1 MLHRSAGYRAPDH
14 DSPGN
19 ELKPA
24 QNPRIVAATKKTN
37 WRGSFMP
44 EVRRRNFV
52 LGGSTLLALG
62 ANRKALAQPAALMT
76 PHEKELYDAGKK
88 EGGELTWYTA
98 HSDDITAQ
106 ALGRGFEAAYPGI
119 KVNVLRTT
127 AQVAYQRVTQEIKA
141 SAIQC
146 DVLSSTD
153 LGHSVELKAKG
164 AFEHYAPDNAGKVL
178 DIYKGYDPDGT
189 YFVTSAGLIGIGYNT
204 AKVKPADAPKNWTDL
219 LDPKWADNIALG
231 HPGFSGYVGTWALTL
246 RNQYGWSFFEKLA
259 KNNPRVGRSIND
271 TVTMLNAGE
280 SAIAGSG
287 PVGTLLQSVQRGNPL
302 AVTYPTDG
310 SVLIIAPSSI
320 MKGSKHPNAARLF
333 MEFLMSVE
341 ASKIWV
347 DHFNESI
354 RPEVSAANNAT
365 SAKDLKIIRPTVAEI
380 TKGVPDVIKQWRE
393 TFGV

>member
-1 MLHRSAGYRAPDH
+1 MFPIH
-14 DSPGN
+14 
-19 ELKPA
+19 
-24 QNPRIVAATKKTN
+24 
-37 WRGSFMP
+37 
-44 EVRRRNFV
+44 RRNFIF
-52 LGGSTLLALG
+52 GGSALV
-62 ANRKALAQPAALMT
+62 ALRSGREAWAQAAAMT
-76 PHEKELYDAGKK
+76 PHERELYEAAKK

-106 ALGRGFEAAYPGI
+106 ALGRSFEAIYPGI

-127 AQVAYQRVTQEIKA
+127 AQVAYQRITQELKA
-141 SAIQC
+141 SAVQC
-146 DVLSSTD
+146 DVFSSTD

-164 AFEHYAPDNAGKVL
+164 ALEKYIPENSSKVL
-178 DIYKGYDPDGT
+178 DIYKGYDPDST

-219 LDPKWADNIALG
+219 LDPKWKDNIALG

-246 RNQYGWSFFEKLA
+246 RNQYGWDFFEKLA

-287 PVGTLLQSVQRGNPL
+287 PVGTLLDSLKKGNPL
-302 AVTYPTDG
+302 AMVYPTDG

-320 MKGSKHPNAARLF
+320 MKASKHPNAARLY
-333 MEFLMSVE
+333 MEFLMSEV
-341 ASKIWV
+341 ASRIWV
-347 DHFNESI
+347 EHYNESI
-354 RPEVSAANNAT
+354 RPEVGAVEGGV

-380 TKGVPDVIKQWRE
+380 TKGVPEVIKQWRE

>member
-1 MLHRSAGYRAPDH
+1 MFP
-14 DSPGN
+14 
-19 ELKPA
+19 
-24 QNPRIVAATKKTN
+24 I
-37 WRGSFMP
+37 
-44 EVRRRNFV
+44 RRREFI
-52 LGGSTLLALG
+52 LGSSALLALG
-62 ANRKALAQPAALMT
+62 SGQKTLAQGAPAMT
-76 PHEKELYDAGKK
+76 PHEKELYEAARK
-88 EGGELTWYTA
+88 EGGELNWYTA

-106 ALGRGFEAAYPGI
+106 ALGRSFESAYPGL

-127 AQVAYQRVTQEIKA
+127 AQVAYQRVSQEIKA

-164 AFEHYAPDNAGKVL
+164 AFEKYTPENSSKVL
-178 DIYKGYDPDGT
+178 DIYEGYDPDGT

-204 AKVKPADAPKNWTDL
+204 AKVAPADAPKNWTDL
-219 LDPKWADNIALG
+219 LDAKWNNNVALG

-280 SAIAGSG
+280 SAVAGSG
-287 PVGTLLQSVQRGNPL
+287 PVGTLLDSLQKGNPL
-302 AVTYPTDG
+302 AMVYPTDG

-320 MKGSKHPNAARLF
+320 MKGCRHPNAARLF
-333 MEFLMSVE
+333 MEFLMSE
-341 ASKIWV
+341 SASQIWV
-347 DHFNESI
+347 EHFNESI
-354 RPEVSAANNAT
+354 RPEVSAVKGAVP
-365 SAKDLKIIRPTVAEI
+365 AKDLKIIRPSVAEI
-380 TKGVPDVIKQWRE
+380 TKGVPEVIKQWRE

>member
-1 MLHRSAGYRAPDH
+1 M
-14 DSPGN
+14 
-19 ELKPA
+19 
-24 QNPRIVAATKKTN
+24 
-37 WRGSFMP
+37 F
-44 EVRRRNFV
+44 EVRRRDFIC
-52 LGGSTLLALG
+52 G
-62 ANRKALAQPAALMT
+62 ASAIFAVGMGRKVSAQPAPLMT
-76 PHEKELYDAGKK
+76 PLEKELYDAAKK

-106 ALGRGFEAAYPGI
+106 AVGRRFESLHPGI
-119 KVNVLRTT
+119 KINVLRTT
-127 AQVAYQRVTQEIKA
+127 AQVAYQRITQEIKA

-164 AFEHYAPDNAGKVL
+164 AFEKYIPENASKVL
-178 DIYKGYDPDGT
+178 DIYKGYDPDGY

-204 AKVKPADAPKNWTDL
+204 AKVKEADAPRNWTDL
-219 LDPKWADNIALG
+219 LDPKWTDNIALG

-246 RNQYGWSFFEKLA
+246 RNQYGWQFFEKLV
-259 KNNPRVGRSIND
+259 KNNPHVGRSIND

-287 PVGTLLQSVQRGNPL
+287 PVGTLLESVKKGNPL
-302 AVTYPTDG
+302 ALVYPTDG

-333 MEFLMSVE
+333 MEFLLSTG
-341 ASKIWV
+341 ASQIWV
-347 DHFNESI
+347 DHFTESI
-354 RPEVSAANNAT
+354 RPEIPASKQAK

-380 TKGVPDVIKQWRE
+380 TKGVPEVIKQWRE
-393 TFGV
+393 TFGA